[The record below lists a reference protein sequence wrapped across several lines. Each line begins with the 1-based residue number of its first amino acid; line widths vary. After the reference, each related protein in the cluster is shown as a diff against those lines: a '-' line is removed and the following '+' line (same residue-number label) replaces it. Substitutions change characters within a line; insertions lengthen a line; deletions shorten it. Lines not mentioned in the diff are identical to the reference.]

1 MQPNERSPDKMIIEI
16 ELGVLRLE
24 VDDLS
29 MAALDATLD
38 EAMRQKQREA
48 FISCLEEQDVLD
60 KAARTCPACG
70 SEMVSL
76 GFIQRKLGM
85 LAGSVVL
92 SRRRFKCPDCGAKR
106 YPLDELIGSGK
117 HTLAVIER
125 ALYLATELSYQ
136 KASAALKKLCGA
148 DISHGQ
154 IQAMAKREGPLV
166 GQDLKKAADDL
177 FGLGLDPGEVVH
189 RAKEDT
195 LVIAIDGGNIPDRK
209 TKSDFEAKVG
219 VIYGL
224 KAQVSK
230 NRTALVDRVAYAS
243 IENAFKFG
251 QRLFCL
257 ARRHG
262 VLSAGRVLAIG
273 DGAAWIR
280 HLVKDF
286 FPGAIYL
293 LDLFH
298 LKRRLKGVLNSDE
311 DMLLYEAIC
320 GACQRGQPDEAL
332 SLLSRYQPL
341 TDEQAE
347 RLRKLTG
354 YIRSNR
360 VGILNYARSDLFGSG
375 AVEKAVD
382 LLVSRRFKSRGMS
395 WLKPGAAGMLA
406 LRLLRFNGEWDAHWS
421 WRMNAVLGATS

>member
-1 MQPNERSPDKMIIEI
+1 MIIEI

-29 MAALDATLD
+29 IAALDATLD
-38 EAMRQKQREA
+38 GAMRQKQREA
-48 FISCLEEQDVLD
+48 FVSCLEKQDVLD
-60 KAARTCPACG
+60 KATRACPDCG
-70 SEMVSL
+70 AQMVSL

-92 SRRRFKCPDCGAKR
+92 SRRRLKCPDCGAKR
-106 YPLDELIGSGK
+106 YPLDELIGVCGK
-117 HTLAVIER
+117 HTLSVIER
-125 ALYLATELSYQ
+125 ALYLATELSYH
-136 KASAALKKLCGA
+136 KASLTLKKLTGA

-154 IQAMAKREGPLV
+154 IQAMAKKEGALV
-166 GQDLKKAADDL
+166 GLELKKAADDL
-177 FGLGLDPGEVVH
+177 FGLGLDPGEVVP
-189 RAKEDT
+189 RTKDDT
-195 LVIAIDGGNIPDRK
+195 IVIAIDGGNIPDRP

-230 NRTALVDRVAYAS
+230 NRVSLVDRVAYAS
-243 IENAFKFG
+243 LEDAFGFG

-257 ARRHG
+257 ARQHG

-286 FPGAIYL
+286 FPGAVYL

-311 DMLLYEAIC
+311 DLLLYEAIC
-320 GACQRGQPDEAL
+320 QACQRGHPDEAL
-332 SLLSRYQPL
+332 SLLNRYRPF
-341 TDEQAE
+341 TEEQVE
-347 RLRKLTG
+347 RLRKLKG

-360 VGILNYARSDLFGSG
+360 AGISNYSRSDLFGSG

-395 WLKPGAAGMLA
+395 WFKPGAAGMLA
-406 LRLLRFNGEWDAHWS
+406 LRLLRFNGEWDTHWN
-421 WRMNAVLGATS
+421 WRLKAALEATS